1 MKSIESRLNTL
12 RQALHEADG
21 VGISV
26 WFSEDG
32 WHFTNMAGESRV
44 LDELD
49 EIREAG
55 DHLVLFVLGEGPKAE
70 PQPPPPP
77 EPLRGELCIG
87 LEAQAGDA
95 ADEYEEVRQTS
106 LGPARFWKRRPTKK
120 TITWR

>member
-1 MKSIESRLNTL
+1 MKNIESRLNTL

-55 DHLVLFVLGEGPKAE
+55 DHLVLFVLG
-70 PQPPPPP
+70 P

-120 TITWR
+120 FTWR

>member
-55 DHLVLFVLGEGPKAE
+55 DHLVLFVLGEGPKA
-70 PQPPPPP
+70 
-77 EPLRGELCIG
+77 
-87 LEAQAGDA
+87 A

-120 TITWR
+120 FTWR

>member
-55 DHLVLFVLGEGPKAE
+55 DHLVLFVLGEGPGAE
-70 PQPPPPP
+70 PEPPEPPP
-77 EPLRGELCIG
+77 ELCVG
-87 LEAQAGDA
+87 LEAQSAPQA
-95 ADEYEEVRQTS
+95 EPDEYEEIRMTA
-106 LGPARFWKRRPTKK
+106 LGPAKFWKRRPTKK
-120 TITWR
+120 FTWR